1 MKSEHVAVGAY
12 VLCCVAFVVLY
23 KNHID
28 KMEANSPNA
37 DDIFKHID
45 RAVEQKIAE
54 AQTAQKASEQ

>member
-28 KMEANSPNA
+28 KMESNSLNP
-37 DDIFKHID
+37 DEIFKHID
-45 RAVEQKIAE
+45 KMVEQKVTE
-54 AQTAQKASEQ
+54 ALTAQKASEQ